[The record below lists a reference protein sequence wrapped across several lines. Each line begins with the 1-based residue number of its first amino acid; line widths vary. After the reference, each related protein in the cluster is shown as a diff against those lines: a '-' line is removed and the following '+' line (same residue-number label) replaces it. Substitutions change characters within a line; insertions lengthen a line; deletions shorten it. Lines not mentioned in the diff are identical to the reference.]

1 MTVRMRPACR
11 LAAGLALAMAMSPAM
26 AAASQEIPKSRPT
39 QAAVTMSNDAPANG
53 ATPDG
58 NASSGLPSNMRSGR
72 DIYAS
77 FRDGLA
83 DPGCPSGGS
92 VRWKQHFAAAPRRM
106 ASPNDDVLPL
116 FGYVVD
122 AVREAHLPTE
132 YALIP
137 FVESGYR
144 PGARSPSGPTG
155 LWQFIAVTAKNHNVP
170 MRAGYDGRLSPVD
183 STRAAVRYLKTLH
196 GMFAGD
202 WRLAVMAYNAG
213 EYRVL
218 GSLRRAG
225 QNARN
230 AKPETLPG
238 LSPITHAY
246 VQKLRALSCL
256 LEQADDREE
265 WLRALDRPVAHLEAQ
280 PLPKSATTL
289 DTWARAN
296 GLDAA
301 QVRKFNPAYAN
312 GRVPPRK
319 DDRAMHVLAPAASSS
334 ASALVARI
342 ALDTPANGGATE
354 ASVPNVRGARADA
367 ALGAVVGE
375 ATVST
380 AARRSHTVARG
391 DSLSAI
397 AQRYGVAMN
406 ELIARNKLD
415 KKAKLRV
422 GTVLQ
427 IDADMPGDATP
438 PDPAAG
444 P

>member
-1 MTVRMRPACR
+1 MTVRAHLSFA
-11 LAAGLALAMAMSPAM
+11 LAAGLAFAAPVASAAPQDPAAPSTRAQQSPGDDLLAP
-26 AAASQEIPKSRPT
+26 R
-39 QAAVTMSNDAPANG
+39 
-53 ATPDG
+53 
-58 NASSGLPSNMRSGR
+58 NARSGR

-77 FRDGLA
+77 FREGLA
-83 DPGCPSGGS
+83 DPTCPTGGS
-92 VRWKQHFAAAPRRM
+92 PRWKQHFANAPRRM
-106 ASPNDDVLPL
+106 ASANDDVLPL

-122 AVREAHLPTE
+122 AVREADLPTE

-144 PGARSPSGPTG
+144 AGARSPSGPAG
-155 LWQFIAVTAKNHNVP
+155 LWQFIQTTARNHNVP

-218 GSLRRAG
+218 GALRRAG

-230 AKPETLPG
+230 ARPETLPG

-265 WLRALDRPVAHLEAQ
+265 WMHSLDRPVAHLDAQ
-280 PLPKSATTL
+280 VLPADVKTL
-289 DTWARAN
+289 DAFARAR

-301 QVRKFNPAYAN
+301 QLRRFNPAFEG
-312 GRVPPRK
+312 GRVVARK
-319 DDRAMHVLAPAASSS
+319 DVALRVLAPVPMDDGVRVALDAPAAPARPSPIVGEALAPAA
-334 ASALVARI
+334 AL
-342 ALDTPANGGATE
+342 
-354 ASVPNVRGARADA
+354 
-367 ALGAVVGE
+367 
-375 ATVST
+375 
-380 AARRSHTVARG
+380 RSHTVARG
-391 DSLSAI
+391 ESLWTI
-397 AQRYGVAMN
+397 ARRYGIETR

-415 KKAKLRV
+415 KGAKIRPGMVLR
-422 GTVLQ
+422 
-427 IDADMPGDATP
+427 IDADEASATA
-438 PDPAAG
+438 AAG